1 MKIFRD
7 YIDKDM
13 MNWLKN
19 NNLEYKIANIQLDKG
34 SLNLIFNDK
43 LCIKIYDRLGHGF
56 GVNINIS
63 DKYDESIYENDSFN
77 LSWAYKYFNINELAS
92 FSSRSED
99 QYLKN
104 LPNIIEDIKNIIPQ
118 LNKLTPKE
126 WIEMKEWINNEARK

>member
-1 MKIFRD
+1 MKTFRD

-13 MNWLKN
+13 MKWLKN
-19 NNLEYKIANIQLDKG
+19 NNLEYQIANIQLDKG

-56 GVNINIS
+56 GVNINIA
-63 DKYDESIYENDSFN
+63 DKYNESLYENDSFN
-77 LSWAYKYFNINELAS
+77 LSWAYKYFKINELAS

-118 LNKLTPKE
+118 LNKLTPEE
-126 WIEMKEWINNEARK
+126 WIEMKEWINIEARK